1 MSIQPSDITDED
13 LPEPRILTEEESKEM
28 KESLARRDFGMSLA
42 EFTKAWLDGEFDN
55 DRERHGRVIGL
66 AMMLPEYWEERQQ
79 KLNC

>member
-1 MSIQPSDITDED
+1 MDITDED
-13 LPEPRILTEEESKEM
+13 IPQGHMLTEEESREM
-28 KESLARRDFGMSLA
+28 KECLARRDFGMNLA

-66 AMMLPEYWEERQQ
+66 AMLPEYWEERQQ